1 MFSKE
6 LEELIEASLV
16 DGVITDKEREVIKKR
31 AVSEGVDPDEVDIV
45 LDSEVQKIRKK
56 QQAAMTK
63 VKKCPNCGEVMP
75 TLSGVCPSCGHTVDV
90 SANDNK
96 ELFSLIEDM
105 ENALVELKSDG
116 ADPEKQTAII
126 EKYRRMAKTLYS
138 ENKKVQYLLAEI
150 DAELTNA
157 KKARRKKTILK
168 YIVRYGW
175 IVLAVLCVFVKCQ
188 CDSYNEK
195 QEKTALKEQYQNDK
209 PQIDIQYEELCKEID
224 ELEDPTEQN
233 YKEMTRK
240 LLAIVWIDISESN
253 NEVGFFSVDYTEN
266 EYEKNKKNNF
276 IKKKEAYAEQL
287 QIIYKKV
294 YEYGKHKRKYGNVE
308 TNDDDNSMYYDNTP
322 DEIIS
327 AHFYN

>member
-31 AVSEGVDPDEVDIV
+31 AVSEGVDPDEVDMV

-75 TLSGVCPSCGHTVDV
+75 ALSGVCPSCGHTVDV

-105 ENALVELKSDG
+105 ENALVELKSGG

-188 CDSYNEK
+188 CDSYNEEH
-195 QEKTALKEQYQNDK
+195 EKTQQKEAIEEIIQFVNEGK
-209 PQIDIQYEELCKEID
+209 LTEANMLATKIQIPEELRKKGTSFIVSEYDHVFLSLINAYLAKGQLAEAEEIGSIFRSKINND
-224 ELEDPTEQN
+224 MSWDDSSC
-233 YKEMTRK
+233 YKVLK
-240 LLAIVWIDISESN
+240 SKFSET
-253 NEVGFFSVDYTEN
+253 GRDFSSLKSKYDY
-266 EYEKNKKNNF
+266 
-276 IKKKEAYAEQL
+276 
-287 QIIYKKV
+287 
-294 YEYGKHKRKYGNVE
+294 
-308 TNDDDNSMYYDNTP
+308 D
-322 DEIIS
+322 
-327 AHFYN
+327 